1 MDTEPEK
8 IELTPQERK
17 DLKLKAASQL
27 ANVLL
32 WLGAT
37 IIGIAL
43 LVAFLK

>member
-1 MDTEPEK
+1 MDTGPEK
-8 IELTPQERK
+8 IDLTLQERK
-17 DLKLKAASQL
+17 ELKLKAASQL

-37 IIGIAL
+37 VIGIAL

>member
-1 MDTEPEK
+1 MDTEAEK
-8 IELTPQERK
+8 IDMTPEERK
-17 DLKLKAASQL
+17 ELKLKAVSQL

-37 IIGIAL
+37 VIGIGL

>member
-8 IELTPQERK
+8 VDMTPEERK
-17 DLKLKAASQL
+17 ELKLKAASQL

-37 IIGIAL
+37 AIGIAL
-43 LVAFLK
+43 LMAFLK